1 MRRQP
6 SMLYLRPFMPLIVGL
21 SLGFTLCLVCL
32 PLLEEG
38 CTSEGSVD
46 QVARLRK
53 PNSVQESSQDVL
65 QNYNDDDFEPR
76 IITNPKPVKSGGK
89 QPFRARYISTEL
101 GIREKLVVGVV
112 TSRESL
118 DTVAV
123 ALNKTLAHY
132 IHKLLYFT
140 GTRNVKAPGGMYVVT
155 HGDDRPVWEMAQT
168 IRYIN
173 DHFHKDYDWTYL
185 VTDNTY
191 VQGDR
196 VTNIFD
202 HISMNRDVY
211 MGKRAPFKDMDGY
224 YCKIGHG
231 VVLSHSVMSALQR
244 HLDGCME
251 TILDL
256 QPDEWL
262 GRCLHDVM
270 GISCVEEF
278 EGIDYNTYEFSSAT
292 DPDNEDSQEFQ
303 KAHTVHPIVEP
314 TDFYRLHRR
323 FAHIELDLAYSEIE
337 NIKAQ
342 IKNLSH
348 KTPEGE
354 AGLTWPIGIN
364 PPFKPQSRF
373 DVLSWDYFT
382 ETHLYTCPD
391 GAPKCELH
399 GIDKMDVDDIIGTSV
414 QRLND
419 KYKKQGLTF
428 DHVRLLN
435 GYRRFDPTRGME
447 YELDLLVGE
456 TGPDNLRDVVTKR
469 VKLLRPLSQ
478 VEIIPMPYVT
488 ETTRLYVI
496 LPVTV
501 HDREQVAKFLDSYA
515 QVVLDIHE
523 NSMLTVVFI
532 YDPLDAQNIQEED
545 VFGMLKSMITYYERK
560 YPNAKIPWISIKTDV
575 PTQLKIMDIISKKH
589 PVDALFLLVT
599 VTDELTIEF
608 LNRCRMNTIAGWQ
621 AFFPIHFAQYSPE
634 LVYDTKPYPATVEFG
649 REFGHFDVHAFDEA
663 CFYNS
668 DYMTTRTELQK
679 QRKDNEDVSETYN
692 LYEMFLKHSN
702 LHVFRAVEPDLRQR
716 YMPRTCNPHLSED
729 LYHSCLVSQAEGL
742 ASKEQLAKL
751 IFEHDNEIKSQ
762 SENVVKS

>member
-53 PNSVQESSQDVL
+53 PNSVQETQDVL

-76 IITNPKPVKSGGK
+76 IITNPKPAKSGGK

-101 GIREKLVVGVV
+101 GIREKLVVGVI
-112 TSRESL
+112 TSRETL

-191 VQGDR
+191 VQGER
-196 VTNIFD
+196 VTDIFD

-211 MGKRAPFKDMDGY
+211 MGKRVPFRDMDGY
-224 YCKIGHG
+224 YCKVGHG

-244 HLDGCME
+244 NLDGCME

-270 GISCVEEF
+270 GVSCVGEA
-278 EGIDYNTYEFSSAT
+278 EGVDYHTYEFSSTT

-303 KAHTVHPIVEP
+303 KAHTVHPVVEP

-391 GAPKCELH
+391 GAPKCELQ
-399 GIDKMDVDDIIGTSV
+399 GVDRQDVDDIIATSV

-419 KYKKQGLTF
+419 KYQKQGLTF
-428 DHVRLLN
+428 EHVRLLN

-456 TGPDNLRDVVTKR
+456 TGPDNIRDVVTKR

-523 NSMLTVVFI
+523 NSALTVVFI

-634 LVYDTKPYPATVEFG
+634 LIYDTKPYPATVEFG
-649 REFGHFDVHAFDEA
+649 KEFGHFDVHAFDEA

-668 DYMTTRTELQK
+668 DYMSTRTELQK
-679 QRKDNEDVSETYN
+679 QRKENEDVSETYN

-762 SENVVKS
+762 SENVAKS

>member
-101 GIREKLVVGVV
+101 GIREKLVVGVL

-211 MGKRAPFKDMDGY
+211 MGKRAAFTDMDGY

-399 GIDKMDVDDIIGTSV
+399 GIDKMDVDDIIGTSI

-679 QRKDNEDVSETYN
+679 QRKENEDVSETYN

-729 LYHSCLVSQAEGL
+729 LYHSCLVSQSEGL